1 MAATTGQAHG
11 HDDATGGFDMSSR
24 RSLGVALVLM
34 MMTAAPARADV
45 LLIPFFGVNFGGDS
59 GKNLADA
66 FDADR
71 FSWGVSLA
79 AMGAGVF
86 GVEADLA
93 YSPDFFGKTDVG
105 GSSVLTAMGNVVI
118 GIPFGGQRGFG
129 IRPYALAGVGLL
141 RSSSDFGGVFDLDE
155 NQFAWNFGGGVM
167 LFFGTRVGVRADIR
181 YIRTFDK
188 LDILGIDIVDAPG
201 KVDFTRTS
209 AGLIFRF

>member
-1 MAATTGQAHG
+1 M
-11 HDDATGGFDMSSR
+11 FSR
-24 RSLGVALVLM
+24 RTLGAALVLM
-34 MMTAAPARADV
+34 SLTAMPARADV
-45 LLIPFFGVNFGGDS
+45 LLIPFFGVNFAGDS
-59 GKNLADA
+59 GKNLEDA

-86 GVEADLA
+86 GVEADIA
-93 YSPDFFGKTDVG
+93 YSPDFFGKTDLG
-105 GSSVLTAMGNVVI
+105 GSSVLTAMGNLLI

-129 IRPYALAGVGLL
+129 VRPYALAGVGLL
-141 RSSSDFGGVFDLDE
+141 RSSSDFGGVFDVDE

-167 LFFGTRVGVRADIR
+167 VFFGTSVGIRADIR
-181 YIRTFDK
+181 YIRTFDD
-188 LDILGIDIVDAPG
+188 LDILGFDIVDPPG